1 VKPVK
6 TIFVVDDNG
15 TSLMKA
21 ADLLEDDY
29 RIFTMLSADSMFS
42 MLEKKLPDLIL
53 LDIHMPEMDGFEA
66 LGKLK
71 ENEKYSSIP
80 VIFLTSTM
88 DAETEAKCFEAG
100 GVDFVR
106 KPFHE
111 SVLRNRVRHHV
122 EIGRLVKERTE
133 KYQRLQHSLVLVLSD
148 LVENRD
154 AVTGGHI
161 ERTAAYLELLIA
173 AMQENPKYRAEMAGW
188 DIKAVA
194 VAARLHDIG
203 KVSVSD
209 VILNK
214 PDRLDETEYEV
225 MKAHAL
231 KGEMT
236 IERIIKW
243 SGENEFL
250 TNAKLFAGYHHER
263 WDGTGYPRGLSGG
276 DIPLQGRLM
285 AIVDVYDALVSKRPY
300 KDAVPCDQAIEIIR
314 DESGKHFDPAI
325 AEIFCGL
332 GGELAAAA
340 GRLRP
345 EYESEAGDV

>member
-1 VKPVK
+1 VK

-21 ADLLEDDY
+21 AEVLEDDY
-29 RIFTMLSADSMFS
+29 RIFTMVSAESMFS
-42 MLEKKLPDLIL
+42 MLQKKLPDLIL
-53 LDIHMPEMDGFEA
+53 LDIKMPEMDGFEA
-66 LGKLK
+66 LAKLK
-71 ENEKYSSIP
+71 ENEKYGSIP

-88 DAETEAKCFEAG
+88 DGETEAKCFEAG

-111 SVLRNRVRHHV
+111 SVLRNRVRHHL
-122 EIGRLVKERTE
+122 EIGTLVKERTE

-154 AVTGGHI
+154 TVTGGHI
-161 ERTAAYLELLIA
+161 ERTAAYLELLMSA
-173 AMQENPKYRAEMAGW
+173 LKENSKYRAEMADW
-188 DIKAVA
+188 DVNTMA

-203 KVSVSD
+203 KVGVSD

-214 PDRLDETEYEV
+214 QARLDENEFEV

-231 KGEMT
+231 KGERT
-236 IERIIKW
+236 IERIAKRA
-243 SGENEFL
+243 GENEFL

-263 WDGTGYPRGLSGG
+263 WDGTGYPRGLCGN
-276 DIPLQGRLM
+276 DIPLQGRVM

-300 KDAVPCDQAIEIIR
+300 KDAVPRDQAIEIIR
-314 DESGKHFDPAI
+314 GESGKHFDPAI

-332 GGELAAAA
+332 GEELAAAA
-340 GRLRP
+340 VRLRP
-345 EYESEAGDV
+345 EDGPEEDNV